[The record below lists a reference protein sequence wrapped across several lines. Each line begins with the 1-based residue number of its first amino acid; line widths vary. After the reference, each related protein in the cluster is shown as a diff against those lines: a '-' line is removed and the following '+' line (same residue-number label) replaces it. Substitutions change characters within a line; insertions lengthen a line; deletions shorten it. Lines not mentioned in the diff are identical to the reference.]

1 MRSTPLSHDSRH
13 RNPSIPAVITPT
25 KRLLPSERAAL
36 GQSRLATSGLAPVN
50 ALAHALIPCPIVLDL
65 QDLRAALADDDCVG
79 VREDGGD
86 GEASGALDVHEEGA
100 GSGHEGLELVLAGLT
115 RHLLVAG
122 RGRRG
127 GKCAYAA
134 GEGLRR
140 STARTWSLVSSK
152 SSSRHLGRK
161 ARRREVANSRCS
173 GELRESRVPAHR
185 PLSRAPKC
193 PRWLKLTILT
203 VYGESL
209 GLVDC
214 R

>member
-50 ALAHALIPCPIVLDL
+50 ALAHALILCPIVLDL

-127 GKCAYAA
+127 GNMCVRGRGGVEKVNCENLEPGQFKIFIKTSGAQGTATRGCKFEMQWRTPRVSCA
-134 GEGLRR
+134 R
-140 STARTWSLVSSK
+140 SQTPL
-152 SSSRHLGRK
+152 
-161 ARRREVANSRCS
+161 
-173 GELRESRVPAHR
+173 AH
-185 PLSRAPKC
+185 S
-193 PRWLKLTILT
+193 
-203 VYGESL
+203 
-209 GLVDC
+209 
-214 R
+214 

>member
-36 GQSRLATSGLAPVN
+36 GQSRLATSGLA
-50 ALAHALIPCPIVLDL
+50 

-127 GKCAYAA
+127 GNMCV
-134 GEGLRR
+134 R
-140 STARTWSLVSSK
+140 
-152 SSSRHLGRK
+152 GR
-161 ARRREVANSRCS
+161 
-173 GELRESRVPAHR
+173 GRVEKVNCENLEP
-185 PLSRAPKC
+185 
-193 PRWLKLTILT
+193 
-203 VYGESL
+203 G
-209 GLVDC
+209 
-214 R
+214 